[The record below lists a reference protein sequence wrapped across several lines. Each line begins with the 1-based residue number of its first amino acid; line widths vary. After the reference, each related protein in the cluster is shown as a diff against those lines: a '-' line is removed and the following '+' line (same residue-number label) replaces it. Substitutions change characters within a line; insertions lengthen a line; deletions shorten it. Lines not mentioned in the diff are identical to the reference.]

1 MKLPKGSL
9 KWKITYI
16 LAYPIAR
23 FLLGIEVYG
32 KENIPLEGPVI
43 LAPNHRSYIDPP
55 LIGYVSPRETYFL
68 AKEELFKFKPFAM
81 LIKFYNAIPLK
92 RSIEAKEAL
101 LYAIEKL
108 RNNYA
113 VVIFPEG
120 TRNKTKEKL
129 LPFKLGMAFLAF
141 QTNSKI
147 VPIYIKNNDGRA
159 FIKPFLWIF
168 RIKKLKVYIGKPI
181 DVSEFENSRKGQ
193 VELTK
198 RVYNEIMNLIE
209 MSEKSVL

>member
-23 FLLGIEVYG
+23 FILGIKVYG
-32 KENIPLEGPVI
+32 RENIPEEGPVI

-55 LIGYVSPRETYFL
+55 VIGFASTRETFFL
-68 AKEELFKFKPFAM
+68 AKEELFRFKPFAL
-81 LIKFYNAIPLK
+81 LIKFYNAIALK
-92 RSIEAKEAL
+92 RSTEAREAL
-101 LYAIEKL
+101 IYAIDKL
-108 RNNYA
+108 KSNQ
-113 VVIFPEG
+113 VVTIFPEG

-129 LPFKLGMAFLAF
+129 LSFKLGVAFLALN
-141 QTNSKI
+141 TESKV

-168 RIKKLKVYIGKPI
+168 RLKPLRVYIGKPI
-181 DVSEFENSRKGQ
+181 DPRQFENNRKGQ
-193 VELTK
+193 VELAK
-198 RVYNEIMNLIE
+198 ALYLALLELIE
-209 MSEKSVL
+209 KNSEI